1 MGMIFKGAT
10 EILPETVRL
19 TNLSILPETDEFGFF
34 YAHAEYE
41 FETTDGLIKK
51 LVIPRIEL
59 PFNKQ
64 HIPVAD
70 WHFNDRI
77 DRNHV
82 CENIDGFYYLAF
94 ENAALPLRKDPETGF
109 IYNTLTKGVSY

>member
-1 MGMIFKGAT
+1 MGMTFVDLK
-10 EILPETVRL
+10 EILLETVRL

-34 YAHAEYE
+34 YARAEYE
-41 FETTDGLIKK
+41 FKTTNGSIKK
-51 LVIPRIEL
+51 LIIPRIEL
-59 PFNKQ
+59 PFNKY

-70 WHFNDRI
+70 WHFNDRM

-94 ENAALPLRKDPETGF
+94 ENAALPLRKHPKTGS
-109 IYNTLTKGVSY
+109 IYHIFTKESHD